1 MGLSVGVPETTFTWS
16 WSWSQNSLVL
26 VLSWSRTEESQRI
39 SNARRALVLLHHH
52 HHYNA
57 NWRHCCSC
65 SSVSVF
71 AVHLSPSMVSV
82 GLAFWETGTVLS
94 LCSVLDST
102 RLSFLVL
109 FLDEGSFELFARFL
123 LKVQRT
129 QNKHRPDE
137 GFGRLGF
144 LPHPFDMSK

>member
-16 WSWSQNSLVL
+16 WSWSENSLVL
-26 VLSWSRTEESQRI
+26 ALSWSRTEESQRI

-52 HHYNA
+52 YYYNA

-71 AVHLSPSMVSV
+71 AVHLSPSMASV
-82 GLAFWETGTVLS
+82 GLAFWETGSVLS

-102 RLSFLVL
+102 RLGSFLV
-109 FLDEGSFELFARFL
+109 LDEGSFELLARFL
-123 LKVQRT
+123 LKVRRT
-129 QNKHRPDE
+129 QSKHRPDE
-137 GFGRLGF
+137 GLGRLGF
-144 LPHPFDMSK
+144 LPHAFDMSK